1 MPGRLEL
8 AVALEGKV
16 IVETTKGGGL
26 EGGGWEVEWV
36 HRLEREGAVGGGEQC
51 GVGGEWCHMTEAM
64 VEGAEGHC

>member
-51 GVGGEWCHMTEAM
+51 GVGGEW
-64 VEGAEGHC
+64 